1 MTEFLSAS
9 MKSRL
14 YAAGIHLM
22 LSLAVAAA
30 AAGLVFGIWY
40 PYPYREI
47 SGGRELFFI
56 VIAVDVVMGPLLT
69 LSIFNRNKPVRE
81 LRRDLT
87 VIGLLQVA
95 ALAYG
100 LWTVSVARPVH
111 LVFEIDRFRVV
122 HAIEVPEGELA
133 QAPPGHQHLPWTG
146 PTLLSMRP
154 FLNDREKVDM
164 TVVALGG
171 VPLGAR
177 PALWQDYAGAA
188 PQIRAVA
195 KPLGELKMRF
205 PAQAGTIDEALKSA
219 PGAGTSAMS
228 TGYLPMAG
236 RDKYWTVLLDLNT
249 TEVIAFVP
257 IDSF

>member
-1 MTEFLSAS
+1 MTLSMS
-9 MKSRL
+9 NPLKSRL
-14 YAAGIHLM
+14 SAAGIHLM
-22 LSLAVAAA
+22 LSLAVAAT

-47 SGGRELFFI
+47 SGGRDLFFI

-69 LSIFNRNKPVRE
+69 LTVFNRSKPVRE

-87 VIGLLQVA
+87 IIGLLQLT
-95 ALAYG
+95 ALVYG

-122 HAIEVPEGELA
+122 HAIDIPEEEMN
-133 QAPPGHQHLPWTG
+133 QAPPDFQRLPWTG
-146 PTLLSMRP
+146 PTLLSV
-154 FLNDREKVDM
+154 REFKNQNENFASTM
-164 TVVALGG
+164 AALQGI
-171 VPLGAR
+171 PLGAR
-177 PALWQDYAGAA
+177 PDLWQDYAKAR
-188 PQIRAVA
+188 PQILKVA
-195 KPLGELKMRF
+195 KPISGLKGRF
-205 PAQAGTIDEALKSA
+205 PAQVDVIDAVLKPVAGDRLV
-219 PGAGTSAMS
+219 
-228 TGYLPMAG
+228 GYVPLAG